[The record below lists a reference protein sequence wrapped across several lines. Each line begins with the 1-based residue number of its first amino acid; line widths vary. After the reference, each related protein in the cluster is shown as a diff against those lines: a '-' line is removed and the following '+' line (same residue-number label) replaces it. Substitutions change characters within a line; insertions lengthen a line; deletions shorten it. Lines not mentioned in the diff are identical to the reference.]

1 MKKKEWCG
9 MVDTGIFDRITKR
22 IDSYKNDMI
31 ELQINL
37 TAIPALSPDNGGDGE
52 QRKAQ
57 FLTTVLREFGFNNI
71 KEYCAPDERV
81 TSGIRPN
88 IVATIPGK
96 NHDKT
101 VWIMTH
107 MDIVPPGE
115 LNLWNDDPYK
125 GYVKEGKIYGRGTE
139 DNQQDLVASIF
150 AAKAFRDEGIMPE
163 TSVGLIFVADEETGS
178 KHGLTYILE
187 NYPDLFQQSDI
198 IIVPDFGDIEGS
210 AIEIAEKSILWL
222 RFKTTGKQCHAS
234 KPSLGKN
241 AFTAASH
248 LVVKLNELSQIFD
261 ISDPIY
267 QPPESTFEPTKKDAN
282 IPNINT
288 IPGEDVFYLDCRIL
302 PVYTLSQIESK
313 IRDMADK
320 VEQQFGVSIEITPV
334 QHIQAPPP
342 TSHDAYVVSGLR
354 HAIKAVYDIHAV
366 PVGIGGGTIA
376 AVFRQHGYQAA
387 VWSKL
392 NQMAHQ
398 PNEYCLIE
406 NMIGNAKVYAHL
418 LLQK

>member
-1 MKKKEWCG
+1 
-9 MVDTGIFDRITKR
+9 MVDQGIFERITKR
-22 IDSYKNDMI
+22 IDSYTNEMLQ
-31 ELQINL
+31 LQINL
-37 TAIPALSPDNGGDGE
+37 TAIPALAPDNGGDGE

-57 FLTTVLREFGFNNI
+57 FITTVLHEFGFNTI

-96 NHDKT
+96 NRDKT

-115 LNLWNDDPYK
+115 LNLWDDDPYK
-125 GYVKEGKIYGRGTE
+125 GYVKEGNIYGRGTE

-150 AAKAFRDEGIMPE
+150 AVKAFLDEGIMPE
-163 TSVGLIFVADEETGS
+163 SSIGLVFVADEETGS

-187 NYPDLFQQSDI
+187 NHPDLFQTSDI
-198 IIVPDFGDIEGS
+198 IVVPDFGDTEGS

-234 KPSLGKN
+234 KPSLGRN
-241 AFTAASH
+241 AFMAASH
-248 LVVKLNELSQIFD
+248 LVVKLNELYQMFD

-267 QPPESTFEPTKKDAN
+267 QPPESTFEPTKKEAN

-288 IPGEDVFYLDCRIL
+288 IPGEDVFYMDCRVL
-302 PVYTLSQIESK
+302 PIYTLPQIESK
-313 IRDMADK
+313 MRDMANE

-334 QHIQAPPP
+334 QHVQAPPP
-342 TSHDAYVVSGLR
+342 TPHDAHVVSAL
-354 HAIKAVYDIHAV
+354 HYAIKAVYDIHAV

-387 VWSKL
+387 VWSRL

-398 PNEYCLIE
+398 PNEYCKID
-406 NMIGNAKVYAHL
+406 NMIGNTKVYAHL
-418 LLQK
+418 LLQKS